1 MGSSFLFTAP
11 GAKIRKAPVI
21 LTRKMASAGW
31 WVSYSVLG
39 MGKARLVDRA
49 LVGVFGCYAARWLD
63 NVSRGGDGLYSLTIL
78 QRQHTKPV
86 HRHKASA
93 VLLRTGEVPAYGS
106 SSPGPEGSSTIPSGP
121 GPR

>member
-1 MGSSFLFTAP
+1 MRDFRFFRLLTVKYESAQVIAPPVRAVLVSCRGCVAAP
-11 GAKIRKAPVI
+11 GVSGLCGSVSVRQVVAVQIGTKIRKAPVI

-63 NVSRGGDGLYSLTIL
+63 TVSIG
-78 QRQHTKPV
+78 
-86 HRHKASA
+86 
-93 VLLRTGEVPAYGS
+93 
-106 SSPGPEGSSTIPSGP
+106 
-121 GPR
+121 